1 MADLLALA
9 LPLADAASEGK
20 KVILAM
26 LITGLI
32 LVSVPALGELYM
44 YFRHHRRGRLP
55 H

>member
-1 MADLLALA
+1 MAALFA
-9 LPLADAASEGK
+9 PTLPLADAASEGK
-20 KVILAM
+20 KIIYAM

-44 YFRHHRRGRLP
+44 YFRYHRRGRLP